1 MFNFQWFFWI
11 TCFNLSNNKLI
22 GFQSDN
28 VSGYF
33 INVVK
38 NKINFLSDKTSSA
51 KELTLCTKG
60 SSKDLKKKFT
70 NGIDISY

>member
-1 MFNFQWFFWI
+1 
-11 TCFNLSNNKLI
+11 LSNNKLI

-38 NKINFLSDKTSSA
+38 NKINFLSDKTSLV

-70 NGIDISY
+70 NGIDIYIKKDLII